1 MRQVPSRRQALN
13 CWKDGAFKFNGCP
26 KHDLFLNDPNWQLDT
41 MDVEWDCMGNP
52 LKDEATG
59 FPIPRETFQKPPCL
73 SDSFLPNDM
82 GIADQNIFGIR
93 AKTADEVHVCACND
107 CMDKGVAYGT
117 HFYKPIEVDEFNC
130 VLGAR
135 ARIPLPEVNGTL
147 WATP

>member
-41 MDVEWDCMGNP
+41 MDVEWDSMGNP
-52 LKDEATG
+52 LKYEATG
-59 FPIPRETFQKPPCL
+59 FPIPRETFQKPPWL
-73 SDSFLPNDM
+73 
-82 GIADQNIFGIR
+82 IVGIR

-135 ARIPLPEVNGTL
+135 ARIPLPERAPTREVN
-147 WATP
+147 